1 MSDAMARRPLGFRV
15 TLVTIAASVLTAAAY
30 AFIYSSS
37 RYMSWPA
44 FGVMVAGAV
53 LAAALIALHKERF
66 APAVLLVCDYL
77 SLLLYIY
84 YIYFYISSVATGIQ
98 FSGFPLEF
106 FVNAGLYAASLV
118 LSIASVFMR
127 QTNEE

>member
-1 MSDAMARRPLGFRV
+1 MSDVAVRRPLGFKV
-15 TLVTIAASVLTAAAY
+15 TLVTIAASVVTAIVY
-30 AFIYSSS
+30 AIIYSSS

-44 FGVMVAGAV
+44 FGIMIAGAA
-53 LAAALIALHKERF
+53 LAAVLIFLHKERF

-118 LSIASVFMR
+118 LSVACVFMR
-127 QTNEE
+127 QTNEK